1 MNTIN
6 INLFGDILIHLGG
19 DLAEDLLASV
29 SDDTPSDNAGNETGA
44 GFEEEPEDANLDL
57 EGLLISIE
65 GMPDGIDR
73 ENVESIVNEAAELLR
88 EEMRKA
94 ALKRTDVKEG
104 F

>member
-6 INLFGDILIHLGG
+6 INLFGDILIHLGN
-19 DLAEDLLASV
+19 DLGEDLF
-29 SDDTPSDNAGNETGA
+29 DDVPDNAPSDNAGNETGV

-104 F
+104 A

>member
-29 SDDTPSDNAGNETGA
+29 SDDTSSDNVGNETGA
-44 GFEEEPEDANLDL
+44 GFEEEPDDANLDL

-104 F
+104 A

>member
-104 F
+104 A

>member
-6 INLFGDILIHLGG
+6 INLFGDILIHLGS
-19 DLAEDLLASV
+19 DLGEDLF
-29 SDDTPSDNAGNETGA
+29 DDAPDNVPSDNAGNETGVS
-44 GFEEEPEDANLDL
+44 FEEESDDADLDL

-104 F
+104 A

>member
-29 SDDTPSDNAGNETGA
+29 SDNAPSDNAGNETGA

-94 ALKRTDVKEG
+94 ALKRKNVKEG
-104 F
+104 E

>member
-44 GFEEEPEDANLDL
+44 SFEEEPEDANLDL

-104 F
+104 A